1 MALMMAGCCL
11 MAVTARAA
19 ESPTANATGPAQAAR
34 TPQIKRASR
43 PTSNTVQ
50 IGLIGKPAPEF
61 VKIKGWS
68 NSTTITLE
76 SLRGK
81 VVMLDFFFHK
91 CPPCIRDMPKMMDV
105 YERNKNQG
113 LVVIG
118 VHSDIVKDIPTMESF
133 LQKNATEKW
142 GGRAIPWPIALDG
155 GGVVKLEGMRM
166 TTAGATCAEYGVYVY
181 PTKVLIDKKGIVR
194 EFIKS
199 VDPEPSIQKLLKE

>member
-1 MALMMAGCCL
+1 MVLMILGCFL
-11 MAVTARAA
+11 MGTAAHAA
-19 ESPTANATGPAQAAR
+19 APQA

-50 IGLIGKPAPEF
+50 INLIGKPAPEF

-91 CPPCIRDMPKMMDV
+91 CPPCIRDMPKMMDI
-105 YERNKNQG
+105 YERNKDQG

-118 VHSDIVKDIPTMESF
+118 VHSDIVKDIPTMEEF
-133 LQKNATEKW
+133 LKKNTAEKW
-142 GGRAIPWPIALDG
+142 AGRAIPWPIALAG
-155 GGVVKLEGMRM
+155 GGVVKLEGMSM
-166 TTAGATCAEYGVYVY
+166 TTSGATCAQYGVYVY

-194 EFIKS
+194 EFIKTG
-199 VDPEPSIQKLLKE
+199 DPEPSIQKLLNEK